1 MKRIM
6 IIALFTFSIIIG
18 ENYSGLPRPSEYFNR
33 VQAGVQAIACVSK
46 ILVASVIM
54 SGGTYCLRKAVNL
67 NISDNDIEN
76 DKYSCLQVKLIGG
89 ALVAM
94 VVGIK
99 VLQ

>member
-33 VQAGVQAIACVSK
+33 VQAIACVSK